1 MQAGRNE
8 GLINIGDIGPEKR
21 GRFPVGAN
29 SSRSNDDFFA
39 GARMTGTVDRE
50 GYRYIP
56 GPFQYSAGV
65 ASLPGFAIERVR
77 FANPVPLT
85 EGFRRIEAFLG
96 DAALPLTAFCAC
108 ELRSPAPFTDA
119 GFIAFNR
126 EYVGTLERWGVFAND
141 RNPVARSNVCPEID
155 KPATPSF
162 HAFSYV
168 RPVAVD
174 RPSFVIAGSGES
186 QEGTGPY
193 RDKTIRY
200 GETSPDAIAEKGR
213 YVLGV
218 MEARMSA
225 LGASWASTTAVQVYT
240 VHDLYP
246 ILGSEI
252 VARGAARHGLTWQF
266 CRPPV
271 IGLEY
276 EMDCRG
282 VATELVLPV

>member
-1 MQAGRNE
+1 MAGT
-8 GLINIGDIGPEKR
+8 I
-21 GRFPVGAN
+21 
-29 SSRSNDDFFA
+29 
-39 GARMTGTVDRE
+39 DRE

-65 ASLPGFAIERVR
+65 AALPGYAIERVR
-77 FANPVPLT
+77 FANPVPLLD
-85 EGFRRIEAFLG
+85 GFRWIEAFLRN
-96 DAALPLTAFCAC
+96 AVLPLTTFCAC

-126 EYVGTLERWGVFAND
+126 DYVGTLERWGIFAND

-155 KPATPSF
+155 PPATPSF
-162 HAFSYV
+162 HAFCYAAPAPTGV
-168 RPVAVD
+168 RS
-174 RPSFVIAGSGES
+174 SFVVAGSGES
-186 QEGTGPY
+186 QEGSGPY

-218 MEARMSA
+218 MERRMAA
-225 LGASWASTTAVQVYT
+225 LDADWGSTTAVQVYT

-246 ILGSEI
+246 FLGTEI
-252 VARGAARHGLTWQF
+252 VARGAARHGLTWQY

-282 VATELVLPV
+282 VASERVVEG

>member
-1 MQAGRNE
+1 MSE
-8 GLINIGDIGPEKR
+8 
-21 GRFPVGAN
+21 
-29 SSRSNDDFFA
+29 
-39 GARMTGTVDRE
+39 TVDRE

-65 ASLPGFAIERVR
+65 AALPGFAIERVR
-77 FANPVPLT
+77 FANPVPLV
-85 EGFRRIEAFLG
+85 EGFGRIEAFLR
-96 DAALPLTAFCAC
+96 DAGLKLTAFCAC
-108 ELRSPAPFTDA
+108 ELRSPAPFTDE

-126 EYVGTLERWGVFAND
+126 TYVGTLERWGIVAND
-141 RNPVARSNVCPEID
+141 RNPVARSNVCPEIAA
-155 KPATPSF
+155 PATPSF

-168 RPVAVD
+168 TPAAGA
-174 RPSFVIAGSGES
+174 PHSFVIAGSGES

-193 RDKTIRY
+193 RNKTVRY
-200 GETSPDAIAEKGR
+200 GETNADAMAEKGR

-218 MEARMSA
+218 MENRMAA
-225 LGASWASTTAVQVYT
+225 LGANWGSTTAVQVYT

-246 ILGSEI
+246 FLGTEI
-252 VARGAARHGLTWQF
+252 VARGAARNGLTWQF

-282 VATELVLPV
+282 VATERVIAG

>member
-1 MQAGRNE
+1 MAGT
-8 GLINIGDIGPEKR
+8 I
-21 GRFPVGAN
+21 
-29 SSRSNDDFFA
+29 
-39 GARMTGTVDRE
+39 DRE

-65 ASLPGFAIERVR
+65 AALPGYAIERVR
-77 FANPVPLT
+77 FANPVPLQD
-85 EGFRRIEAFLG
+85 GFRWIEAFLR
-96 DAALPLTAFCAC
+96 DAVLPLTTFCAC

-126 EYVGTLERWGVFAND
+126 DYVGTLERWGIFAND

-155 KPATPSF
+155 PPATPSF
-162 HAFSYV
+162 HAFCYAAPAPTGV
-168 RPVAVD
+168 RS
-174 RPSFVIAGSGES
+174 SFVVAGSGES
-186 QEGTGPY
+186 QEGSGPY

-218 MEARMSA
+218 MERRMAA
-225 LGASWASTTAVQVYT
+225 LDADWGSTTAVQVYT

-246 ILGSEI
+246 FLGSEI
-252 VARGAARHGLTWQF
+252 VRRGAARHGLTWQF

-276 EMDCRG
+276 EMDCRC
-282 VATELVLPV
+282 VATERVLPA

>member
-1 MQAGRNE
+1 MAGT
-8 GLINIGDIGPEKR
+8 I
-21 GRFPVGAN
+21 
-29 SSRSNDDFFA
+29 
-39 GARMTGTVDRE
+39 DRE

-65 ASLPGFAIERVR
+65 AALPGYAIERVR
-77 FANPVPLT
+77 FANPVPLLD
-85 EGFRRIEAFLG
+85 GFRWIEAFLR
-96 DAALPLTAFCAC
+96 DAVLPLTTFCAC

-126 EYVGTLERWGVFAND
+126 DYVGTLERWGIFAND

-155 KPATPSF
+155 PPATPSF
-162 HAFSYV
+162 HAFCYAAPAPTGV
-168 RPVAVD
+168 RC
-174 RPSFVIAGSGES
+174 SFVVAGSGES
-186 QEGTGPY
+186 QEGSGPY

-218 MEARMSA
+218 MERRMAA
-225 LGASWASTTAVQVYT
+225 LDADWGSTTAVQVYT

-246 ILGSEI
+246 FLGTEI
-252 VARGAARHGLTWQF
+252 VTRGAARHGLTWQY

-282 VATELVLPV
+282 VASERVVEG

>member
-1 MQAGRNE
+1 ME
-8 GLINIGDIGPEKR
+8 ETI
-21 GRFPVGAN
+21 
-29 SSRSNDDFFA
+29 
-39 GARMTGTVDRE
+39 DRQ

-65 ASLPGFAIERVR
+65 AALPGYAIERVR
-77 FANPVPLT
+77 FSNPVPVA
-85 EGFRRIEAFLG
+85 EGFRRIEAHLR
-96 DAALPLTAFCAC
+96 DASLPLTAFCAC

-126 EYVGTLERWGVFAND
+126 EYVGTLERWGIFAND
-141 RNPVARSNVCPEID
+141 RNPVARSNVCPEIGN
-155 KPATPSF
+155 PPEPSF
-162 HAFSYV
+162 HAFCYV
-168 RPVAVD
+168 TPAPSAS
-174 RPSFVIAGSGES
+174 PSFVVAGSGES

-200 GETSPDAIAEKGR
+200 GETSPDAIAEKAR

-218 MEARMSA
+218 MEKRMAA
-225 LGASWASTTAVQVYT
+225 LETTWSSTTAVQVYT

-246 ILGSEI
+246 FLASEI
-252 VARGAARHGLTWQF
+252 VARGAAGHGLTWHF

-276 EMDCRG
+276 EMDCRR
-282 VATELVLPV
+282 VAVERVIEG